1 MIGLLQ
7 GAYAFG
13 WVPPDSRA
21 SPGVSSRLRV
31 FGATGEKKY
40 LPYLSWRISYHLVR
54 GLPIRGIAP
63 QRGSHSLHRRWPHGV
78 PWRLLL
84 IGVRHLE
91 HRRLSPR
98 TPGNLHANGQIVRA
112 EPAGDRERRR
122 VGQIKWAR
130 QEKGQPRG
138 CFLAGDWR
146 VILDRLGR
154 LARGGCD
161 QNIVYLQGRKH
172 FAPEEFPQLLGFVV
186 VCAGEN
192 ASCYQTNTVIVTV
205 VVEPGVHPLPVVHGR
220 LGTQQDR

>member
-21 SPGVSSRLRV
+21 GPGVSSRLRV

-40 LPYLSWRISYHLVR
+40 LPYLPWRISYHLVR
-54 GLPIRGIAP
+54 RLPIRGIAP
-63 QRGSHSLHRRWPHGV
+63 QRGSHSLRPRWPQGV
-78 PWRLLL
+78 PGRLLL

-91 HRRLSPR
+91 HRRLTPR
-98 TPGNLHANGQIVRA
+98 TPGNLDGNGQVARA

-122 VGQIKWAR
+122 IGQIKQAR

-138 CFLAGDWR
+138 CFLTGDGR
-146 VILDRLGR
+146 IVLDRLGR

-161 QNIVYLQGRKH
+161 QDIVGAKGRKH
-172 FAPEEFPQLLGFVV
+172 LAPEEFP
-186 VCAGEN
+186 
-192 ASCYQTNTVIVTV
+192 
-205 VVEPGVHPLPVVHGR
+205 
-220 LGTQQDR
+220 

>member
-21 SPGVSSRLRV
+21 SPGISSRLRV

-40 LPYLSWRISYHLVR
+40 LPYLPWRISYHLVR

-63 QRGSHSLHRRWPHGV
+63 QRGSHSLRRRWPYGV
-78 PWRLLL
+78 PGRLLL

-98 TPGNLHANGQIVRA
+98 TPGNLHANGQVARA
-112 EPAGDRERRR
+112 EPTGDRERWR

-138 CFLAGDWR
+138 CFLVSDGW
-146 VILDRLGR
+146 VVLNRLGR
-154 LARGGCD
+154 LARGGWG
-161 QNIVYLQGRKH
+161 QHIVGFEGRKH
-172 FAPEEFPQLLGFVV
+172 FAP
-186 VCAGEN
+186 GEVPPTL
-192 ASCYQTNTVIVTV
+192 CV
-205 VVEPGVHPLPVVHGR
+205 
-220 LGTQQDR
+220 